1 MLFYSSQFP
10 FSVSPVVWVL
20 PFVDAKF
27 DMSSKLTPYYI
38 YKKNIPHFCT
48 FITSVYKA
56 DRDSQ
61 NSSCHMST
69 AQHLP
74 ANKTSGLPASL
85 QTWTVWPETHVQR
98 FRRVIL
104 GGSADPT
111 AADYRKVTSS
121 QSPSFISPSFLSV
134 LHSDTATIV
143 R

>member
-20 PFVDAKF
+20 PFVDAKSDIF
-27 DMSSKLTPYYI
+27 DKWTSRYI
-38 YKKNIPHFCT
+38 YKKNIPRFCT

-56 DRDSQ
+56 ERNSQ

-85 QTWTVWPETHVQR
+85 QTWTAWPETNGSEIQTCY
-98 FRRVIL
+98 FRRFCR
-104 GGSADPT
+104 SN
-111 AADYRKVTSS
+111 SS
-121 QSPSFISPSFLSV
+121 WLQKG
-134 LHSDTATIV
+134 HQQSDTLFYLSFYSFCSAFW
-143 R
+143 